1 MRHLPYDLTK
11 AVSMRELYRKP
22 LIKLFVLNGAFGAVL
37 GVLFVGLAFAF
48 DLRGLG
54 TLVANSDVAI
64 LALVI
69 LTFSVSATF
78 AGAAIGTAVMLLP
91 EREEDDKAYGGV
103 DADGNPRRPLR

>member
-1 MRHLPYDLTK
+1 MFVTQLSEA
-11 AVSMRELYRKP
+11 AVMRELYRKP
-22 LIKLFVLNGAFGAVL
+22 LIKLFVLNGAFGALL
-37 GVLFVGLAFAF
+37 GVLFVALAFAF

-54 TLVANSDVAI
+54 TLVANSDVAV

-103 DADGNPRRPLR
+103 DADGNPRRPRW